1 MAAYH
6 PPVAEEPVGTQ
17 LVDEAADMTAN
28 ELHVRVV
35 HRLHA
40 ALSHALAGR
49 AAVFCEI
56 FLRVDNREQVAADVF
71 VVPGLT
77 AGIRTVYAVPT
88 EPVPAVT
95 VEVLS
100 PANKSGRGRRELEA
114 KRSLFARIGVPL
126 HIEIDPEDG
135 FVAVWELR
143 GGSLV
148 RTDMCITYSSEAI
161 GGVRLETP
169 EPGILD
175 VLLPDGHNVLSGGD
189 ELARAEREAARAGTE
204 AARAEREA
212 ARAGRES
219 ARAEQEAARAD
230 RLAARLRELGVD
242 PEA

>member
-6 PPVAEEPVGTQ
+6 PPMAEEPVGTQ
-17 LVDEAADMTAN
+17 LVDEAPDMTAN

-35 HRLHA
+35 QRLHA

-56 FLRVDNREQVAADVF
+56 FLRVDNREQVAADLF

-77 AGIRTVYAVPT
+77 VGTRTVYAVPS

-95 VEVLS
+95 IEVLS
-100 PANKSGRGRRELEA
+100 PANKSGWGRRELEA

-126 HIEIDPEDG
+126 HIEIDPEEG
-135 FVAVWELR
+135 FIAVWELR
-143 GGSLV
+143 GGALI
-148 RTDMCITYSSEAI
+148 RTRMCVVYSSDAI

-169 EPGILD
+169 EPGVLNA
-175 VLLPDGHNVLSGGD
+175 LLPDGHNVLSGGE
-189 ELARAEREAARAGTE
+189 EL
-204 AARAEREA
+204 ARAEREA

-219 ARAEQEAARAD
+219 ARAEQEAARE
-230 RLAARLRELGVD
+230 RPAAKLRELGVD
-242 PEA
+242 PEV